1 MQLAK
6 YQMVNVQGWKGLTKD
21 NHLGM
26 IYNLEPQRATN
37 LWVRLLANNY
47 GPTLD
52 TYLRRFP
59 KKSFQD
65 DSEYYWNIIGS
76 SRRNIPIIE
85 ARGLD
90 GTVITTGM
98 AGAGTAPFYVVF
110 AEDWWADGRLT
121 LPSSCR
127 NAA

>member
-1 MQLAK
+1 M
-6 YQMVNVQGWKGLTKD
+6 LTKD

-85 ARGLD
+85 ARAWMVLLLLL
-90 GTVITTGM
+90 VWQVPELP
-98 AGAGTAPFYVVF
+98 PFYVVI
-110 AEDWWADGRLT
+110 
-121 LPSSCR
+121 C
-127 NAA
+127 

>member
-1 MQLAK
+1 
-6 YQMVNVQGWKGLTKD
+6 
-21 NHLGM
+21 M

-85 ARGLD
+85 ARDLD
-90 GTVITTGM
+90 GTAITTGM

-121 LPSSCR
+121 LPSGCR

>member
-1 MQLAK
+1 M
-6 YQMVNVQGWKGLTKD
+6 LTKD

-85 ARGLD
+85 ARDLD
-90 GTVITTGM
+90 GTVITAGM

-110 AEDWWADGRLT
+110 AEDWWADGRHT
-121 LPSSCR
+121 LPSGYR
-127 NAA
+127 NVA